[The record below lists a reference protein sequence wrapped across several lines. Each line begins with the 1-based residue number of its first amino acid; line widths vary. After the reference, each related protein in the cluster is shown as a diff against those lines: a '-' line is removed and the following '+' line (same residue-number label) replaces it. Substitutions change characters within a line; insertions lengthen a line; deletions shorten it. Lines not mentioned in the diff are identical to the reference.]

1 MRLSSR
7 IFVYTI
13 FAASCIYDETY
24 KPVIRE
30 KINEE
35 VIPFEYTQMKKN
47 KNQDIPKREAAT
59 SKTPTT
65 KGGGIHAAL
74 FRLSAD
80 LEAVIHEA
88 DVYHC
93 VVEGL
98 HDTLGYDFV
107 AFFRHN
113 PKTGY
118 RDLVAS
124 AGFAEPVTLL
134 APGEGLSERPLLNGK
149 LHYSPDVSIEPGYFY
164 GADGSEVDVP
174 IWGKDEV
181 IGVLTCERK
190 EINAFNEE
198 DFEVLTSAAQI
209 AGLAIEKARLI
220 AQVKKRAAEF
230 EALSTTMAEITS
242 ENELPVLL
250 YKIVE
255 RATGLL
261 KSSGGELALYDEA
274 QQVLQLVVSYNLE
287 GGHFGATQKI
297 GEGLMGKVAESRQP
311 IVIEDYSTWHGRL
324 PEYPKIHSCVGVP
337 LLVENHLVGVFTVAS
352 YEVME
357 YDEDDLYLLNLF
369 SQQAA
374 IAIQNTSLLDQAQ
387 REIQSR
393 IEIQY
398 EITRQKEY
406 FEALLVNNPVAV
418 VTADLKGTIISWN
431 PSAEKLFG
439 YSMAEAIGGDLDSLV
454 AKEPALLE
462 EANRYT
468 QEVIEKG
475 HVQTSTVRTRK
486 DGSLVEVE
494 LLALPVVVSDE
505 TIGFIVIYH
514 DLTEIKT
521 IENKLRNHNQKMA
534 RELELA
540 GEIQASYLPRQLP
553 EIPGW
558 QFQSLLDSSRE
569 TSGDFYDIHRLP
581 DGRIV
586 ILIADVVD
594 KGVGA
599 ALFMSLCWTLI
610 RTFSIEYP
618 SDPDLVMEK
627 INQRILEDTK
637 SGQFISLFLGV
648 LDPKSGEMIYAN
660 AGHPP
665 PYSFTSSL
673 DEPINSLY
681 RTGMLLGISEDEK
694 WGKET
699 IVISH
704 GDGLLLYTDGITE
717 GLNER
722 GALYGGE
729 RLKNVLSALKDES
742 ADTICS
748 KIFLDLENFVGAEAQ
763 SDDIAMIVVKR
774 EK

>member
-1 MRLSSR
+1 MGKSDNPQPS
-7 IFVYTI
+7 
-13 FAASCIYDETY
+13 
-24 KPVIRE
+24 
-30 KINEE
+30 
-35 VIPFEYTQMKKN
+35 
-47 KNQDIPKREAAT
+47 KREDKA
-59 SKTPTT
+59 SKPQLKK
-65 KGGGIHAAL
+65 KGGYHAAL

-80 LEAVIHEA
+80 LEAVILEEE
-88 DVYHC
+88 VYHC

-107 AFFRHN
+107 AGFRHD

-124 AGFAEPVTLL
+124 AGFAEPVTPL

-149 LHYSPDVSIEPGYFY
+149 LHYTPDVSMDPGYFY

-190 EINAFNEE
+190 EVNAFNEQ

-242 ENELPVLL
+242 ENELPILL
-250 YKIVE
+250 NKIVE

-261 KSSGGELALYDEA
+261 NSSGGELALYDEKHQA
-274 QQVLQLVVSYNLE
+274 LRLVVSHNIE
-287 GGHFGATQKI
+287 GNHLGAIQKI
-297 GEGLMGKVAESRQP
+297 GEGHMGKVAETRQP
-311 IVIEDYSTWHGRL
+311 VVIKDYSKWHGRL
-324 PEYPKIHSCVGVP
+324 PGYRKIRSAVGVP
-337 LLVENHLVGVFTVAS
+337 LLVGNHLVGVFTVAS
-352 YEVME
+352 DDVVE
-357 YDEDDLYLLNLF
+357 YDDDDLYLLNLF

-418 VTADLKGTIISWN
+418 VTADLEGSIISWN

-439 YSMAEAIGGDLDSLV
+439 YTMAEAVGEYLDELV
-454 AKEPALLE
+454 AKDPALLE
-462 EANRYT
+462 EAKRYT
-468 QEVIEKG
+468 KEVIEKG

-486 DGSLVEVE
+486 DGSFVEVE
-494 LLALPVVVSDE
+494 LLALPVVVTGD
-505 TIGFIVIYH
+505 ILGFIVIYH
-514 DLTEIKT
+514 DLTEIKS
-521 IENKLRNHNQKMA
+521 IEKQLRKQNRKMS

-540 GEIQASYLPRQLP
+540 GEIQTSYLPRKLP

-558 QFQSLLDSSRE
+558 QFQSLLRSSRE

-610 RTFSIEYP
+610 RTFSVEYP
-618 SDPDLVMEK
+618 SDPDLVMKK

-637 SGQFISLFLGV
+637 SGQFISLFFGV
-648 LDPKSGEMIYAN
+648 LEPASGEFVYAN

-665 PYSFTSSL
+665 PYFFSDHPDKQIS
-673 DEPINSLY
+673 PLY
-681 RTGMLLGISEDEK
+681 RTGMLLGVSEHEK
-694 WGKET
+694 WNKE
-699 IVISH
+699 IIMISP
-704 GDGLLLYTDGITE
+704 GDGLLLYTDGVTE
-717 GLNER
+717 GLNEQ
-722 GALYGGE
+722 GMLYGLE
-729 RLKNVLSALKDES
+729 RLKYVMKGLTGASV
-742 ADTICS
+742 DTICS
-748 KIFLDLENFVGAEAQ
+748 TVILDLENFVGAESQ
-763 SDDIAMIVVKR
+763 SDDIALIVVKR
-774 EK
+774 ENM